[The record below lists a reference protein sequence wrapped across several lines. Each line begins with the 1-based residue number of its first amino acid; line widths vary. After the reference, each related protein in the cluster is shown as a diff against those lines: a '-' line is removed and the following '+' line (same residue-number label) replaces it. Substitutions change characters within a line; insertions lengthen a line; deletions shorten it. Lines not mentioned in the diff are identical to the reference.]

1 MNSLERL
8 IASSKGQKLDCVP
21 VAPGIG
27 TYAAVK
33 AGQPMTKVA
42 WDPELMAMVIIRSI
56 ERHGHDSC
64 SPITDYGLGTESMG
78 SKVFIRD
85 WEQTYVS
92 DFAVKS
98 DSDVAHLRLPNPLID
113 GRMPVII
120 QCEQI
125 LMEKLGEIIGING
138 GLSGPLSFATNLR
151 GPQQI
156 IYDLV
161 QKPKLVHQLLEISLQ
176 ATKDFGEAQIVH
188 GGVKTINIYEP
199 MCALISNRMVEEFSF
214 EYLEKLIH
222 HLKGLGALVLLHICN
237 DTTRLLNR
245 MVEIGSDILS
255 LDVQV
260 NLAEAKQI
268 VAERASISGNVAT
281 WNLAMSSPE
290 EIYQESCRCIERCA
304 EGGHYTLGSSCEVPL
319 ETPVENIDAMVRAAR
334 KFGSNFLREKDNSG
348 KTPIEMEWKYKGQAN
363 LK

>member
-8 IASSKGQKLDCVP
+8 IASGKGQKLDCVP

-27 TYAAVK
+27 HYAAMLAK
-33 AGQPMTKVA
+33 QPMTKVA
-42 WDPELMAMVIIRSI
+42 RDPELMAKVIIQSV

-78 SKVFIRD
+78 SKVVIRD

-92 DFAVKS
+92 EFAVVD
-98 DSDVAHLRLPNPLID
+98 DSDVAGLKLPRPLFD
-113 GRMPVII
+113 GRMPVVI

-125 LMEKLGEIIGING
+125 LVEKLGDHVGVNG

-151 GPQQI
+151 GPKQI
-156 IYDLV
+156 IYDLI
-161 QKPKLVHQLLEISLQ
+161 QKPKLVHQLLELSLE
-176 ATKDFGEAQIVH
+176 ATKGFGEAQIVC

-199 MCALISNRMVEEFSF
+199 MCALISNRMAEEFSF
-214 EYLEKLIH
+214 QYLEKLIR

-245 MVEIGSDILS
+245 MVEIGADILS

-260 NLAEAKQI
+260 DLAEAKRM
-268 VAERASISGNVAT
+268 AAGRASVSGNVST
-281 WNLAMSSPE
+281 VKLAMLSPQ
-290 EIYQESCRCIERCA
+290 EIYQESCRCIEKA
-304 EGGHYTLGSSCEVPL
+304 AVGGRYTLGSSCEVPM
-319 ETPVENIDAMVRAAR
+319 ETPPENIDAMVRAAR
-334 KFGSNFLREKDNSG
+334 EYGPKILREAEKNSLPDG
-348 KTPIEMEWKYKGQAN
+348 I
-363 LK
+363 

>member
-27 TYAAVK
+27 HYAAMS
-33 AGQPMTKVA
+33 ARQPMTKVA
-42 WDPELMAMVIIRSI
+42 WDPELMAKVVIQSI

-78 SKVFIRD
+78 SSVVIRD
-85 WEQTYVS
+85 WEQTYVR

-98 DSDVAHLRLPNPLID
+98 ESDITDLKLPNPLVD

-120 QCEQI
+120 NCEQI
-125 LMEKLGEIIGING
+125 LVEKLGDHIGING

-161 QKPKLVHQLLEISLQ
+161 QKPGLVHQLLELSLE
-176 ATKDFGEAQIVH
+176 ATKAFGEAQIVH

-199 MCALISNRMVEEFSF
+199 MCALISNRMADEFSF
-214 EYLEKLIH
+214 EYLEKLIR

-237 DTTRLLNR
+237 NTTRLLNR

-260 NLAEAKQI
+260 DLAEAKRI
-268 VAERASISGNVAT
+268 VAGRASISGNVTT
-281 WNLAMSSPE
+281 WNLAMLSPE
-290 EIYQESCRCIERCA
+290 EIYNESCHCIEKAA
-304 EGGHYTLGSSCEVPL
+304 EGGRYTLGSSCEVPM
-319 ETPVENIDAMVRAAR
+319 ETPPENIDAMVRAAR
-334 KFGSNFLREKDNSG
+334 EFGSKLLREKE
-348 KTPIEMEWKYKGQAN
+348 K
-363 LK
+363 

>member
-8 IASSKGQKLDCVP
+8 MASSKGQKLDCVP

-27 TYAAVK
+27 TYAAIK
-33 AGQPMTKVA
+33 AGQPKTKVA
-42 WDPELMAMVIIRSI
+42 WNPELMADVVIQSI
-56 ERHGHDSC
+56 KRHGYDSC

-78 SKVFIRD
+78 SMTIIRE
-85 WEQTYVS
+85 WEQSYEG

-98 DSDVAHLRLPNPLID
+98 ESDVPNLKLPDPLID

-125 LMEKLGEIIGING
+125 LMEKLGNQIGING
-138 GLSGPLSFATNLR
+138 GLSGPLSFAANLR

-156 IYDLV
+156 IYDLI
-161 QKPKLVHQLLEISLQ
+161 QNPKLVHQLLEISLE
-176 ATKDFGEAQIVH
+176 ATTTFGEAQIVY

-214 EYLEKLIH
+214 AYLEKLIS
-222 HLKGLGALVLLHICN
+222 HLKGLGAVVLLHICN
-237 DTTRLLNR
+237 NTTRLLNR

-255 LDVQV
+255 LDIQV
-260 NLAEAKQI
+260 DLADAKQI
-268 VAERASISGNVAT
+268 VAGRATISGNVAT

-290 EIYQESCRCIERCA
+290 EIYRESCYCIEKCA
-304 EGGHYTLGSSCEVPL
+304 EGGYFTLGSSCEVPL
-319 ETPVENIDAMVRAAR
+319 ETPAENIDAMVRAAR
-334 KFGSNFLREKDNSG
+334 EFGSKFIRERENSFR
-348 KTPIEMEWKYKGQAN
+348 P
-363 LK
+363 